1 MRNIGII
8 TFNSA
13 FKTKK
18 IEDCDFIEIVN
29 LEVEVD
35 GKSFTNKTIE
45 QMSLEVNKVKKIPKT
60 SQPTSAAFLEAY
72 EKMLKEFKDVI
83 VLTPDKELSGTH
95 QNAVLSVDM
104 LESSSER
111 IHVVE
116 TRSFAFSETFLA
128 ETAIDM
134 ILEDKNID
142 TVIAKLEEISHKI
155 TTYII
160 PGNFEYLKMSGR
172 VNVTQLLVSKIM
184 SLKLLIK
191 NKDGHNEVYKKA
203 RGFKGVL
210 KEVQKEIQNNPNK
223 EMIYYGSL
231 SPINEEI
238 KAFSL
243 IIKTEAKTI
252 STTDGSIVMAAH
264 FGPGTIGFMIVEK

>member
-35 GKSFTNKTIE
+35 GNSFTNKTIE

-104 LESSSER
+104 LESGSER
-111 IHVVE
+111 IHIVE

-142 TVIAKLEEISHKI
+142 SVIAKLEEISHKI

>member
-1 MRNIGII
+1 MKEIGII

-18 IEDCDFIEIVN
+18 IEECNFIETIN

-45 QMSLEVNKVKKIPKT
+45 QMSLEVNRVKKIPKT
-60 SQPTSAAFLEAY
+60 SQPTSAAFLETY
-72 EKMLKEFKDVI
+72 EKMLKEFNDVI

-95 QNAVLSVDM
+95 QNAVLSKDM
-104 LESSSER
+104 LESGSER
-111 IHVVE
+111 IHIVE
-116 TRSFAFSETFLA
+116 TRSFALSETFLA
-128 ETAIDM
+128 ETAIDL
-134 ILEDKNID
+134 ILENKSLNEVID
-142 TVIAKLEEISHKI
+142 RLEELSHKI
-155 TTYII
+155 TTYIV

-191 NKDGHNEVYKKA
+191 NKDSHNEVYKKA
-203 RGFKGVL
+203 RGFKGIL
-210 KEVQKEIQNNPNK
+210 KEIQKEVQTNTNK
-223 EMIYYGSL
+223 DMIYYGSL
-231 SPINEEI
+231 SPIDEEI

-252 STTDGSIVMAAH
+252 STTDGSVVMAAH

>member
-1 MRNIGII
+1 MRDIGVI

-18 IEDCDFIEIVN
+18 VENCDFIEVIN

-60 SQPTSAAFLEAY
+60 SQPTSAAFLKAY
-72 EKMLKEFKDVI
+72 EKMLNKFKDVI
-83 VLTPDKELSGTH
+83 VLTPDKSLSGTH
-95 QNAVLSVDM
+95 QNAVLSKEM
-104 LESSSER
+104 LENGSEH
-111 IHVVE
+111 IHIVE
-116 TRSFAFSETFLA
+116 TRSFALSETFLA
-128 ETAIDM
+128 ESAIDLIIEKKPIDEI
-134 ILEDKNID
+134 IL
-142 TVIAKLEEISHKI
+142 KLDELSQKI

-191 NKDGHNEVYKKA
+191 NKDGNNEVYKKA
-203 RGFKGVL
+203 RGFKGIL
-210 KEVQKEIQNNPNK
+210 KEVQKEIQDNKNK

-231 SPINEEI
+231 SPITEEI

-243 IIKTEAKTI
+243 IIKTEAKTV
-252 STTDGSIVMAAH
+252 STTDGSVVMAAH
-264 FGPGTIGFMIVEK
+264 FGPGTIGFMVVEK

>member
-35 GKSFTNKTIE
+35 GNSFTNKTIE

-104 LESSSER
+104 LESGSER
-111 IHVVE
+111 IHIVE

>member
-18 IEDCDFIEIVN
+18 IEECDFIEVVN

-72 EKMLKEFKDVI
+72 EKMLKDFKDVI

-104 LESSSER
+104 LESGSER

-134 ILEDKNID
+134 ILEDENID
-142 TVIAKLEEISHKI
+142 SVIAKLEEISHKI

-203 RGFKGVL
+203 RGFKGIL
-210 KEVQKEIQNNPNK
+210 KEVQKEIQDNTNK
-223 EMIYYGSL
+223 EMIYYGAL
-231 SPINEEI
+231 SPVNEEI

-243 IIKTEAKTI
+243 IIKTEAETI

>member
-104 LESSSER
+104 LESGSER
-111 IHVVE
+111 IHIVE